1 MLLRGAPGSG
11 KTMLARRLPGLLP
24 PLEREEAILVTKI
37 HGALAPL
44 QTPIIT
50 ERPFRAPH
58 HTASAAGL
66 LGGGSPPRP
75 GEVSLAHGGV
85 LFLDE
90 LPEFERRCL
99 ESLRQVLE
107 ERQIAVA
114 RARAT
119 CVFPADFQ
127 LVAAAN
133 PCPCGWR
140 ESDRRDCRCHDGD
153 VTRYMARVSGPL
165 LDRIDLHVGVR
176 PVDWCDLDASGA
188 SAPTSAAVRERVA
201 AARRRQ
207 RRRGVVSNAR
217 IPDGALDALV
227 RATPEARQLL
237 GRAVDRL
244 GLSARA
250 ARRILRV
257 ARSVA
262 DLAGEVDTGP
272 RAMGEALGYRTND
285 PALS

>member
-1 MLLRGAPGSG
+1 
-11 KTMLARRLPGLLP
+11 MLARRLPGLLP
-24 PLEREEAILVTKI
+24 PLGREEAILVTKI
-37 HGALAPL
+37 HGAVTPL

-50 ERPFRAPH
+50 ERPLRAPH

-90 LPEFERRCL
+90 LPEFDRRCL

-107 ERQIAVA
+107 ERRVVVA

-140 ESDRRDCRCHDGD
+140 ESGRRDCRCHDGD
-153 VTRYMARVSGPL
+153 VARYMGRVSGPL

-176 PVDWCDLDASGA
+176 PLAWCELDAPGPNG
-188 SAPTSAAVRERVA
+188 PTSAAVRERVM
-201 AARRRQ
+201 AARRLQ
-207 RRRGVVSNAR
+207 RRRGFVSNAR
-217 IPDGALDALV
+217 IPDGALDELV
-227 RATPEARQLL
+227 RATPEARHLL
-237 GRAVDRL
+237 GCAMDRF

-257 ARSVA
+257 ARTVA
-262 DLAGEVDTGP
+262 DLAGDAEAGP
-272 RAMGEALGYRTND
+272 SAMGEALGYRTD
-285 PALS
+285 APALC